1 MRGRFFYKPSKTW
14 HGRYELYFVSA
25 KAMDAARDMIQDD
38 FMWQSDD
45 RVGYDSLATQEQL
58 TMLLL
63 CWEGTD
69 LDK

>member
-14 HGRYELYFVSA
+14 PGRYELYFVSA
-25 KAMDAARDMIQDD
+25 KAMDAARDMIRDD

-45 RVGYDSLATQEQL
+45 REGYDSLATQEQL